1 MAELVSDAPGA
12 AEKSKETFEPPMSLA
27 QSVFR
32 HGRNPTPASEKEIL
46 DLVTQRQMA
55 PYYARVCAA
64 FGIAKDE
71 SLYESMKDANAAE
84 IAALAA
90 KKEDAEANQGDMEV
104 LDALF
109 DAAKYHAR
117 IGDRDGA
124 YAACDVIVDR
134 PKISTGKRID
144 AVMLKIRVA
153 LFFDDV
159 GNAKKQLEDARRLAA
174 DGGDW
179 DRNNR

>member
-71 SLYESMKDANAAE
+71 GLYE
-84 IAALAA
+84 
-90 KKEDAEANQGDMEV
+90 
-104 LDALF
+104 
-109 DAAKYHAR
+109 
-117 IGDRDGA
+117 
-124 YAACDVIVDR
+124 
-134 PKISTGKRID
+134 
-144 AVMLKIRVA
+144 
-153 LFFDDV
+153 
-159 GNAKKQLEDARRLAA
+159 
-174 DGGDW
+174 
-179 DRNNR
+179 

>member
-64 FGIAKDE
+64 FGISKDE
-71 SLYESMKDANAAE
+71 SLYAKMADAKATEEQKTEYQKVKNQADAYSKDELWAVFQKYQTKPPETKNDLKETVEAINACNAAGVKLMTALQRRFGGAHGVVGDCASAPRVVR
-84 IAALAA
+84 AAWPRFSSTRIPAA
-90 KKEDAEANQGDMEV
+90 
-104 LDALF
+104 F
-109 DAAKYHAR
+109 
-117 IGDRDGA
+117 
-124 YAACDVIVDR
+124 
-134 PKISTGKRID
+134 
-144 AVMLKIRVA
+144 
-153 LFFDDV
+153 
-159 GNAKKQLEDARRLAA
+159 
-174 DGGDW
+174 
-179 DRNNR
+179 

>member
-64 FGIAKDE
+64 FAP
-71 SLYESMKDANAAE
+71 
-84 IAALAA
+84 ALAVVREGA
-90 KKEDAEANQGDMEV
+90 DEDAPVRE
-104 LDALF
+104 
-109 DAAKYHAR
+109 
-117 IGDRDGA
+117 
-124 YAACDVIVDR
+124 
-134 PKISTGKRID
+134 TGR
-144 AVMLKIRVA
+144 
-153 LFFDDV
+153 
-159 GNAKKQLEDARRLAA
+159 ARRRSRRRHRAVTQDLRLQRTRRSRSERELRASC
-174 DGGDW
+174 G
-179 DRNNR
+179 